1 MISHSYLLA
10 VIIISI
16 QGSCGQIV
24 MTQTPEYISVSPGQ
38 AVTMTCT
45 ASSGINSNLAWYQQ
59 KDQQPPK
66 LLIYDASTRASGIP
80 DRFSGSGSGTNYK
93 LTINGATVEDEGK
106 YYCQQYQSYPLTQ

>member
-38 AVTMTCT
+38 TVTMTCT
-45 ASSGINSNLAWYQQ
+45 SSSSVSGWVAWYQQ

-66 LLIYDASTRASGIP
+66 LLIYRASTRVSGIP
-80 DRFSGSGSGTNYK
+80 DRFRGSGSGTNYK
-93 LTINGATVEDEGK
+93 LTINGATAEDEGK
-106 YYCQQYQSYPLTQ
+106 YYCQQHASFPLTQ